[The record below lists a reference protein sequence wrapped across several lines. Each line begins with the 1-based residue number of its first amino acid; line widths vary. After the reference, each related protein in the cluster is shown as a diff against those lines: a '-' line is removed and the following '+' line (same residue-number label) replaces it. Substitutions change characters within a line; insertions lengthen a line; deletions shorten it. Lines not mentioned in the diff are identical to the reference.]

1 MLDAL
6 GRLHPR
12 PPVLR
17 DELLRVLELPE
28 SDLRKRIREYSRGMK
43 QKLGLVAALQHDPPL
58 VILDEPTGGL
68 DPVIQGRLLDW
79 LAGRARAGRTVFFSS
94 HVLSEVE
101 ELCDRVAMVRDGRLL
116 LAGPVDELRRARS
129 RRVEVRFAEPVDPS
143 RYAVDGRRR
152 RGGRR
157 PAPPLQRRPGSRA
170 PLLAALAALPV
181 DDVAIAP
188 PSLEESFRH
197 LYGEA
202 GRRVRTVYGLALERA
217 RVRILLLA
225 LGFGL
230 FEFVVGLSYA
240 SVDQNAIRQVVDALP
255 PALRA
260 LAGSADIATPTG
272 YAGSGYLHPVALA
285 VQAAVAISMAAAPAR
300 EAEDGTAELVLSRPL
315 PPHRLARR
323 PRAGDGHRPGG
334 RRGGRLPRR
343 PRRRPHR

>member
-1 MLDAL
+1 MYGRAVGVEGIDLTVGRGECFGFLGPNGAGKTTFIRLALGLIRPTSGRVAVMGHDVGRDRMGALAEVGYLPGELGLYPSLAGGRVLDAL

-68 DPVIQGRLLDW
+68 DPVIQGRLLEW

-116 LAGPVDELRRARS
+116 LAGPVDELRRGRS
-129 RRVEVRFAEPVDPS
+129 RRVDVRFAEPVDPS
-143 RYAVDGRRR
+143 RYAVEGVGDVEVDGLRHRFTVS
-152 RGGRR
+152 GE
-157 PAPPLQRRPGSRA
+157 ARA
-170 PLLAALAALPV
+170 LLGALAALPV
-181 DDVAIAP
+181 ADVAIAP

-202 GRRVRTVYGLALERA
+202 E
-217 RVRILLLA
+217 
-225 LGFGL
+225 
-230 FEFVVGLSYA
+230 
-240 SVDQNAIRQVVDALP
+240 
-255 PALRA
+255 
-260 LAGSADIATPTG
+260 
-272 YAGSGYLHPVALA
+272 
-285 VQAAVAISMAAAPAR
+285 AA
-300 EAEDGTAELVLSRPL
+300 
-315 PPHRLARR
+315 
-323 PRAGDGHRPGG
+323 
-334 RRGGRLPRR
+334 
-343 PRRRPHR
+343 